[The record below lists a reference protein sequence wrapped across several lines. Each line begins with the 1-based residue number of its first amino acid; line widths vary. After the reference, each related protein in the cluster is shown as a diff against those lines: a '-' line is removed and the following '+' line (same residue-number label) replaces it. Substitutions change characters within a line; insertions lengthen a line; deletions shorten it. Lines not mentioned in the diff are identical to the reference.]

1 MKKVIIILFII
12 SIGLLFNNKK
22 ENIVI
27 PKEAIRYRIIASSNN
42 FIDQE
47 QKILINASVEPLIT
61 SIMQNSSNI
70 EEARQTIK
78 ESIPSIRKEINNY
91 NVAYDLN
98 YGYNYFPEKS
108 YKGINYPAGEYE
120 SLVVTLGDGLGDNWW
135 CVLFPPLC
143 LLEATESDLDE
154 AEYTFYFKDIIN
166 KFS

>member
-1 MKKVIIILFII
+1 
-12 SIGLLFNNKK
+12 
-22 ENIVI
+22 
-27 PKEAIRYRIIASSNN
+27 
-42 FIDQE
+42 
-47 QKILINASVEPLIT
+47 
-61 SIMQNSSNI
+61 MQNSSNI

-143 LLEATESDLDE
+143 LLEASESDLDE